1 VAEFLVLVNGLPGS
15 GKSTLAGQ
23 LAATLRVPLISKD
36 AIKETLTDL
45 SSAEAGAAAGVA
57 ASEAMWD
64 VAAATPGLVVLE
76 SWWFRPRDLGYV
88 RNGLRRCGDPP
99 AVEIWCSVPA
109 AVALARVKRRKR
121 AAVHRDEE
129 HVAAHWTTWV
139 AGAEPLGV
147 AYEMVVGTDGPVDVA
162 GLAERVR
169 QARLRR

>member
-1 VAEFLVLVNGLPGS
+1 LGVAECLVLVNGLPGS

-23 LAATLRVPLISKD
+23 LAATLGVPLISKD

-45 SSAEAGAAAGVA
+45 SSDAAGVA

-64 VAAATPGLVVLE
+64 IAAVTPGLVVLE

-109 AVALARVKRRKR
+109 AVALGRVKRRKR

-129 HVAAHWTTWV
+129 HVAAYWTTWV

-147 AYEMVVGTDGPVDVA
+147 AYEIVVGTDGPVDVA